1 MKIVNCKLNYSGV
14 RGQVAIVVLLISA
27 VMLTLGL
34 SMSKSETVE
43 IKINANDE
51 LLKKAFDTAESGINF
66 YLGTG
71 GTNYSSPGNNS
82 VADINVSKIGVGNS
96 INFDEFVSAGSSE
109 SYWLVNH
116 LDNGDMGTTY
126 YAGASVNVCNVGFTG
141 SMEISYFY
149 KNGAN
154 YNVARSGFNFGS
166 VNKVDGFTDVSGNCV
181 TIGMLNNPIL
191 ISVTPI
197 LNGGKFYIE
206 ATGGNTFSSQGVDIV
221 SEGKI
226 STQASKKLSIRRRYK
241 LPWFMVSGMMAEG
254 KIRSD

>member
-1 MKIVNCKLNYSGV
+1 
-14 RGQVAIVVLLISA
+14 
-27 VMLTLGL
+27 MLTLGL

-116 LDNGDMGTTY
+116 LDNGDIGTTY
-126 YAGASVNVCNVGFTG
+126 YAGVSVNVC
-141 SMEISYFY
+141 
-149 KNGAN
+149 
-154 YNVARSGFNFGS
+154 
-166 VNKVDGFTDVSGNCV
+166 
-181 TIGMLNNPIL
+181 
-191 ISVTPI
+191 
-197 LNGGKFYIE
+197 
-206 ATGGNTFSSQGVDIV
+206 
-221 SEGKI
+221 
-226 STQASKKLSIRRRYK
+226 
-241 LPWFMVSGMMAEG
+241 
-254 KIRSD
+254 

>member
-96 INFDEFVSAGSSE
+96 INFDEFVPAGSSE

-116 LDNGDMGTTY
+116 LDNGDIGTTY
-126 YAGASVNVCNVGFTG
+126 YAGVSVNVCNVGFTG

-166 VNKVDGFTDVSGNCV
+166 KKVSGFTDTPPGCV
-181 TIGMLNNPIL
+181 NILTDNSPIL
-191 ISVTPI
+191 LVVTPI
-197 LNGGKFYIE
+197 INGGKFYIE
-206 ATGGNTFSSQGVDIV
+206 ATGGNIFSSQGENIV

-241 LPWFMVSGMMAEG
+241 LPGFMVSGMMAEG
-254 KIRSD
+254 KILSD